1 MNRTITPRSPLNVVE
16 PGLLACSLDNDTA
29 GGLKNTYMLFS
40 LLFRYPDEAVY
51 NELQSGLRLLAPMLE
66 EYIGQQPVMVASQDL
81 QAEYI
86 SLFVNNKGS
95 VPAIPYG
102 SYYLD
107 GENMLNGRTTEELKK
122 MMARA
127 GFALHPDTR
136 ELEDHIHVQLEFCSI
151 LANKLLKPAPAKELL
166 ETMNM
171 LARVTFLYIQ
181 PMMDPFVENIYRHA
195 RLHFYRDAG
204 TGLIN
209 FINDTDHLF
218 AQISGCSLYAGVE
231 SP

>member
-1 MNRTITPRSPLNVVE
+1 MNKTIITRSTLDPVE
-16 PGLLACSLDNDTA
+16 PGLLANNLDNNTA
-29 GGLKNTYMLFS
+29 GALKNIYMLFS
-40 LLFRYPDEAVY
+40 LLFRYPSTAVY
-51 NELQSGLRLLAPMLE
+51 SELQSGLGLLAPMLE
-66 EYIGQQPVMVASQDL
+66 EYIGQLPAMVPLQEL

-86 SLFVNNKGS
+86 SLFVSNKGS

-127 GFALHPDTR
+127 GFVLHPDIR

-151 LANKLLKPAPAKELL
+151 LANKLLEPTDDMDRQ
-166 ETMNM
+166 ETIAV
-171 LARVTFLYIQ
+171 LARVNFLSIR
-181 PMMDPFVENIYRHA
+181 PMLDPLVENIYHHA

-209 FINDTDHLF
+209 FINETDHLF
-218 AQISGCSLYAGVE
+218 A
-231 SP
+231 

>member
-1 MNRTITPRSPLNVVE
+1 MNKTIIPQLHLNVVE
-16 PGLLACSLDNDTA
+16 PGLLACSLDNNTA
-29 GGLKNTYMLFS
+29 GGLKNIYMLFS

-51 NELQSGLRLLAPMLE
+51 PELQSGLQQLAPMLE
-66 EYIGQQPVMVASQDL
+66 EYIGQQPVMVPSQEL

-86 SLFVNNKGS
+86 SLFVSNKGS

-107 GENMLNGRTTEELKK
+107 GENMLNGRSTNELKK

-127 GFALHPDTR
+127 GFVLHSDTR
-136 ELEDHIHVQLEFCSI
+136 ELEDHIHIQLEFCSI
-151 LANKLLKPAPAKELL
+151 LANKLLEHNPATVRQ
-166 ETMNM
+166 ETITM
-171 LARVTFLYIQ
+171 LARVNFLCIR
-181 PMMDPFVENIYRHA
+181 PMLHPFVENIYRHA

-209 FINDTDHLF
+209 FINETDHLF
-218 AQISGCSLYAGVE
+218 AQMSGCSPY
-231 SP
+231 